1 MRLLAV
7 ALFCLF
13 SVQACSQPQPASKE
27 FTTFVLVR
35 HAEKESDGTKDPDL
49 TMDGKKRAD
58 ALVAVLNETKIDA
71 VYSTAFKR
79 TKNTAAPIAEVK
91 ALSVLT
97 YEAFKESVIDSMLV
111 KHRGETVVLV
121 GHSNSIPWTANYL
134 LGEKRF
140 SDFVDS
146 DYNNLLLISV
156 LEKGTASV
164 IWLNFGSPK

>member
-1 MRLLAV
+1 M
-7 ALFCLF
+7 
-13 SVQACSQPQPASKE
+13 
-27 FTTFVLVR
+27 
-35 HAEKESDGTKDPDL
+35 
-49 TMDGKKRAD
+49 
-58 ALVAVLNETKIDA
+58 AVLNETKIDA